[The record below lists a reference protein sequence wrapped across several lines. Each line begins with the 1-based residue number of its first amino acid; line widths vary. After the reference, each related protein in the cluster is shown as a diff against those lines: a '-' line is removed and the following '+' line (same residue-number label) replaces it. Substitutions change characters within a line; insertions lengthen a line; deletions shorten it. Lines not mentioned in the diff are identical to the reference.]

1 MSHSIA
7 LSAIF
12 PGFGRKT
19 ADRWRR
25 WPALWRQWRQRVRD
39 RQSLT
44 LLGEHERG
52 RLAADIGVS
61 RADFTAALSR
71 PPWRDRRVR

>member
-7 LSAIF
+7 LAAIF
-12 PGFGRKT
+12 PGFGRDT

-25 WPALWRQWRQRVRD
+25 WPALWRQWSQRVCD
-39 RQSLT
+39 RQSLM

-61 RADFTAALSR
+61 RADLNAALSR